1 MVTPTL
7 EGLMLKRLFFA
18 LSLAASLTPASASD
32 TSFKAADAE
41 LNKLYGEI
49 ERRLK
54 DVSDTMKGLV
64 AAQRAWIA
72 FRDAECKF
80 AASGVQGGSAYPTIY
95 STCLA
100 ELTQKRVDD
109 FKRLLRCQ
117 EGDLS
122 CPVPPAP

>member
-1 MVTPTL
+1 MIK
-7 EGLMLKRLFFA
+7 GLFFV
-18 LSLAASLTPASASD
+18 LGVVTFFTPALASD
-32 TSFKAADAE
+32 ASFKAADAE
-41 LNKLYGEI
+41 LNELYKQI

-54 DVSDTMKGLV
+54 DDQDSAKSLA

-95 STCLA
+95 SNCLA
-100 ELTQKRVDD
+100 GLTQSRVGD
-109 FKRLLRCQ
+109 FKRYLNCQ

-122 CPVPPAP
+122 CPLPPRQ